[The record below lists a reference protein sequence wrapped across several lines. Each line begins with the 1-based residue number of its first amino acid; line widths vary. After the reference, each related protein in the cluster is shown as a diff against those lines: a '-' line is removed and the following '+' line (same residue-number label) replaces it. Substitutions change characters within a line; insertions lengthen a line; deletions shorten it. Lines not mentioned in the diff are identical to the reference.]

1 MAYGL
6 LVKSSFNTTLFDS
19 NDVGKPLVVKSRTT
33 VNENTGVT
41 TENNDVLLFK
51 LGSAVNSGHAFWVY
65 TETSFTGTLSNVEFT
80 TKFHI
85 ERTAGSSQNIT
96 TIDYIILRTIDNI
109 TIQSNSQTYGLK
121 VRGGAAYNPVVFD
134 SRQYSD
140 FTDFDINNTGST
152 PLQHGQTLKSYDNT
166 TYFSANPLDYTNIT
180 NFVRKYGLLFSNTT
194 GTAFNVPFPNNITGT
209 GIRTCNELNQGP
221 GGKSYPTSLQ
231 PYFWGSDRTDND

>member
-6 LVKSSFNTTLFDS
+6 LVKSNFNTTLFNS
-19 NDVGKPLVVKSRTT
+19 NDVGKPLVVKSRET

-41 TENNDVLLFK
+41 TEDNDVLLFR
-51 LGSAVNSGHAFWVY
+51 LGASVQSGHAFWVY
-65 TETSFTGTLSNVEFT
+65 TETSFTGIFGNVEFT

-96 TIDYIILRTIDNI
+96 TIDIIRLRTIDNI
-109 TIQSNSQTYGLK
+109 TIQENTQTYGLK
-121 VRGGAAYNPVVFD
+121 VRGPAAYNPVIFD

-140 FTDFDINNTGST
+140 FTDFDINNTDSSA
-152 PLQHGQTLKSYDNT
+152 LNHGGLLKSYDSE
-166 TYFSANPLDYTNIT
+166 TYFCANPLDFTNIT

-194 GTAFNVPFPNNITGT
+194 GTAFNVAFPNNITGT
-209 GIRTCNELNQGP
+209 GIRACNELNQGP
-221 GGKSYPTSLQ
+221 GGKSYPASLQ